1 MFAPDSFAVVKVRE
15 RHGADLFVIL
25 IADLRNADR
34 TGHSWSCSREMSAE
48 ELARA
53 LEIEGL
59 SPEAIGA
66 RRARPGSLPGG
77 AGRIAYC
84 LAAAT
89 IFRSMT
95 FLAASIAGSSVSRR
109 VEVPFSFRNCWMNE
123 SS

>member
-15 RHGADLFVIL
+15 RNGADLFVIL

-59 SPEAIGA
+59 SPEAIA
-66 RRARPGSLPGG
+66 ELVVRAQDHFRVALGG
-77 AGRIAYC
+77 
-84 LAAAT
+84 
-89 IFRSMT
+89 
-95 FLAASIAGSSVSRR
+95 
-109 VEVPFSFRNCWMNE
+109 
-123 SS
+123 